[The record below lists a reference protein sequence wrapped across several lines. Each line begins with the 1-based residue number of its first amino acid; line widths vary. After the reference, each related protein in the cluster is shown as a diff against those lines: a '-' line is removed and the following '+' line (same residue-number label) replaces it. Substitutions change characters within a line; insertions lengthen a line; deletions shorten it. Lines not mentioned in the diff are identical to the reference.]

1 MKLAAFPKT
10 VYWLALLLCW
20 GDCAPPVMAQNA
32 PRWRSVV
39 ITSPLQAVEV
49 HTLRGNYTATFES
62 ASLVRR
68 NGDASGLMTFPSPAG
83 GTNMIFLDGSVRFHD
98 GKVTVVLLRALAADG
113 QQILVAIR
121 PEPSGEDSLIYTTI
135 GTDYRFATWEAE
147 GRIVVNP

>member
-10 VYWLALLLCW
+10 VFCLALLLCW
-20 GDCAPPVMAQNA
+20 GNCAPPAMAQSA

-49 HTLRGNYTATFES
+49 HTLRGSHTGTFES
-62 ASLVRR
+62 SALVRR
-68 NGDASGLMTFPSPAG
+68 NGDASGLMTFPSRSG

-98 GKVTVVLLRALAADG
+98 GTVTVVLLRARAADG

-121 PEPSGEDSLIYTTI
+121 PEPSGEDCLIYTTI
-135 GTDYRFATWEAE
+135 GTSGFATWEAE
-147 GRIVVNP
+147 GSIVVNP